1 MICELWSQPC
11 PMDEREQANRSIADH
26 VARLRQRLLA
36 GKSEIERQRA
46 AVDATNQHLTGMRRW
61 IEQTDR
67 QLGNERA
74 RRDRGSTS
82 ADD

>member
-1 MICELWSQPC
+1 
-11 PMDEREQANRSIADH
+11 MDDREAANRSIADH
-26 VARLRQRLLA
+26 VARLRQRLRA
-36 GKSEIERQRA
+36 GKEEIERQRA
-46 AVDATNQHLTGMRRW
+46 SVDETNEHLTGMRRW

-74 RRDRGSTS
+74 RRDQETTP